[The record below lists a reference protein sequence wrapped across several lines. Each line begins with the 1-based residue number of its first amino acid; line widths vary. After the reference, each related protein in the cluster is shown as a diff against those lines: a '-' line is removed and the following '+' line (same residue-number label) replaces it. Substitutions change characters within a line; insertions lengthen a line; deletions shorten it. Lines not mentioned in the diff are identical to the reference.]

1 MNRIPVCIVRAKF
14 MVFTQNVC
22 LAKLG
27 VSLAFVMLSNA
38 YLISFVWRRQER
50 SDCLLSQFLF
60 AGLLPHTTI
69 TGRVSYL
76 TMSSTE
82 ANK

>member
-1 MNRIPVCIVRAKF
+1 MNRIPACVVRAKF

-50 SDCLLSQFLF
+50 SDCLDEFLF
-60 AGLLPHTTI
+60 AGLLLHRRLR
-69 TGRVSYL
+69 GV
-76 TMSSTE
+76 
-82 ANK
+82 